1 MNSCLSRCR
10 GTDACMLQEEDRA
23 TMYAC
28 LRTIFERAP
37 AFGGGLFSLAASVM
51 TDLTHHDPLSFP
63 GLDEAGLP
71 AAFINAIKVT
81 ALNALLWPCLLET
94 CRKHSD
100 ACCSCSALVKEGRR
114 MPFVG

>member
-1 MNSCLSRCR
+1 
-10 GTDACMLQEEDRA
+10 
-23 TMYAC
+23 MYAC

-71 AAFINAIKVT
+71 EAFINAIKVI
-81 ALNALLWPCLLET
+81 ALIRPAALPLSKTHKDRSNACKLWCLLQGP
-94 CRKHSD
+94 
-100 ACCSCSALVKEGRR
+100 ALT
-114 MPFVG
+114 

>member
-1 MNSCLSRCR
+1 MP
-10 GTDACMLQEEDRA
+10 QEEARA

-71 AAFINAIKVT
+71 EAFINAIKVI
-81 ALNALLWPCLLET
+81 ALTPSTWPCPL
-94 CRKHSD
+94 K
-100 ACCSCSALVKEGRR
+100 A
-114 MPFVG
+114 

>member
-1 MNSCLSRCR
+1 MLCV
-10 GTDACMLQEEDRA
+10 LQEEDRA
-23 TMYAC
+23 TMYSC

-71 AAFINAIKVT
+71 EAFINAIKVI
-81 ALNALLWPCLLET
+81 ALIPLLRSCLLKT
-94 CRKHSD
+94 CSNHSD
-100 ACCSCSALVKEGRR
+100 ACCTCGALLKEGRR
-114 MPFVG
+114 RTSIGG

>member
-1 MNSCLSRCR
+1 ML
-10 GTDACMLQEEDRA
+10 CMLQEEDRA
-23 TMYAC
+23 TMYSC

-71 AAFINAIKVT
+71 EAFINAIKVR
-81 ALNALLWPCLLET
+81 ALNALLWPCPLET

-100 ACCSCSALVKEGRR
+100 ECCICSALLKEGRKR
-114 MPFVG
+114 HPVGG